1 MVSSGT
7 DASISEL
14 RKSGREL
21 VIGSTVGRILGR
33 FTEFIRYLTDVLC
46 YFALLRLSRSILA
59 LEVWGPP
66 KELGEYPPAPQ
77 RGSRTGAG
85 RVSARNKPYRNN
97 LRNQLFENRL
107 GSSFGSI
114 FSFRPPPNLDVNLVS
129 KYQVAGMK
137 GI

>member
-14 RKSGREL
+14 RKSVREL

-46 YFALLRLSRSILA
+46 YFALLRLSRSIMA

-77 RGSRTGAG
+77 RGSLTGSG
-85 RVSARNKPYRNN
+85 RFSVRNKPYRNN
-97 LRNQLFENRL
+97 L
-107 GSSFGSI
+107 
-114 FSFRPPPNLDVNLVS
+114 
-129 KYQVAGMK
+129 
-137 GI
+137 GINYLKI